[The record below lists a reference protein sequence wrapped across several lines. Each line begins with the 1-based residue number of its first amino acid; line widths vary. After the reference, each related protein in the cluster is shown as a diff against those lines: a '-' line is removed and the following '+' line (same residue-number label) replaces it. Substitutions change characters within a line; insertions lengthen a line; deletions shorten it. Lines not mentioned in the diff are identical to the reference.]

1 MLTIENKSYSQ
12 MAPFDFWNS
21 IGNPKYVCAPMV
33 DQSELPFRML
43 CRKYNT
49 DLCFT
54 PMIHSVYV
62 IIYINNNN
70 INNNNIN

>member
-1 MLTIENKSYSQ
+1 MNLFSKDYSK
-12 MAPFDFWNS
+12 MKPYEFWET

-43 CRKYNT
+43 TRKYKT

-54 PMIHSVYV
+54 PMVHRV
-62 IIYINNNN
+62 
-70 INNNNIN
+70 